1 MRREREREKK
11 ERGAYH
17 GGPSPIKRILLFELN
32 SIRVDRLIVRSRS
45 RTCGRIV
52 TSADPWPRRS
62 RIIIGGTP
70 RVGTRAD
77 RKSPSV
83 RHECSPHVRR
93 TIGQKG
99 LIRPRRFPSDVS
111 KVYPLL
117 QLCRQITMLPFLNG
131 IFSVSMRR
139 HSSLVCTLSIPSN
152 LNENRN

>member
-45 RTCGRIV
+45 RTCGRVV

-99 LIRPRRFPSDVS
+99 LIRPRRFHPTFPKYILSSNFVAKSPCFPSLT
-111 KVYPLL
+111 VYS
-117 QLCRQITMLPFLNG
+117 PFLR
-131 IFSVSMRR
+131 ID
-139 HSSLVCTLSIPSN
+139 TLP
-152 LNENRN
+152 